1 MRKILLIAGVV
12 LMAIGTILF
21 LAIGTPLHNFSC
33 MWAGIG
39 IFLIGLVVLIVD
51 LFLWAYYRRKE
62 DEKNNIKRG

>member
-21 LAIGTPLHNFSC
+21 IAIGTPLRNFTC
-33 MWAGIG
+33 MWAGMG
-39 IFLIGLVVLIVD
+39 IFLIGLAVLIVD